1 MAIKEI
7 PTVVRWQGFI
17 YHLLSIIW
25 LLFSC
30 VFKENQKQHLQRVCA
45 ATLTLQK
52 ATRIRN
58 VFFAGEETQA
68 GEDCQHI
75 LDKLFDHI
83 IWVWNICSIY
93 QTRCINIALYYML
106 LLYVCSV

>member
-1 MAIKEI
+1 M
-7 PTVVRWQGFI
+7 
-17 YHLLSIIW
+17 
-25 LLFSC
+25 
-30 VFKENQKQHLQRVCA
+30 FKENQKQHLQRVCA

-83 IWVWNICSIY
+83 I
-93 QTRCINIALYYML
+93 
-106 LLYVCSV
+106 